1 MKKLTIWNIVILL
14 LSLGSLL
21 LLYSKGCQ
29 NTPLAFKT
37 DEPCDSCNTCNT
49 TTSSEDFI
57 VCTEDQKL
65 MFRSPCRAGCPF
77 DLVAN
82 TADLTNCSCVKLLN
96 KMSTSSVVTKGHCPA
111 TRECGDY
118 FYLFGF
124 MLVFFPCLLASGP
137 FGVSKYLTIMRSV
150 EDRDKEVAIMLAQ
163 VGGQLLALI
172 PSPPF
177 FGFLLDNSC
186 ILKNDLNGRDNVCNL
201 YDKDLMK
208 RDFYLGLAILVFVVL
223 LLEVL
228 IYWQS
233 HKIQLYDET
242 SSDSD
247 KEIGEKEENQ
257 QEMIKM

>member
-1 MKKLTIWNIVILL
+1 
-14 LSLGSLL
+14 
-21 LLYSKGCQ
+21 
-29 NTPLAFKT
+29 
-37 DEPCDSCNTCNT
+37 
-49 TTSSEDFI
+49 
-57 VCTEDQKL
+57 
-65 MFRSPCRAGCPF
+65 
-77 DLVAN
+77 
-82 TADLTNCSCVKLLN
+82 
-96 KMSTSSVVTKGHCPA
+96 
-111 TRECGDY
+111 
-118 FYLFGF
+118 
-124 MLVFFPCLLASGP
+124 
-137 FGVSKYLTIMRSV
+137 MRSV